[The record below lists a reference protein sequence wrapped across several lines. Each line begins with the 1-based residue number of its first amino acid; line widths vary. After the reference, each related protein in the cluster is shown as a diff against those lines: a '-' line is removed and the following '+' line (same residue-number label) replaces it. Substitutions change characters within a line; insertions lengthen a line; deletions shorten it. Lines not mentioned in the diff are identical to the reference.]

1 MKKLALVLAV
11 MALVAASPVLA
22 CGEGK
27 GKMAGCP
34 FGMKGVEKSATNL
47 DNGVT
52 ITMKSSD
59 PEKVKALQAAIAAED
74 KEEGGCNCPMHA
86 KNTKRVV
93 ENTAD
98 GVVLTVTTD
107 DKDQVK
113 TLQTFAA
120 KNCKGG
126 CPMHKGEK
134 A

>member
-34 FGMKGVEKSATNL
+34 FGMKGVEKTSSNL

-59 PEKVKALQAAIAAED
+59 PEKVKALQAAMASED
-74 KEEGGCNCPMHA
+74 KDSGCNCPMHA
-86 KNTKRVV
+86 KNTKRVI

-98 GVVLTVTTD
+98 GVVLTLTSE

-113 TLQTFAA
+113 ALQTFAT